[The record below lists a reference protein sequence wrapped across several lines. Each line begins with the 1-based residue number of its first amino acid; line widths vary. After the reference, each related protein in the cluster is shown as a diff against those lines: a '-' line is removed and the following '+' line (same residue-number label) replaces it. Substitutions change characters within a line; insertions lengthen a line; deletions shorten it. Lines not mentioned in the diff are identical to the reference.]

1 MNNKLWNKL
10 VGIRNK
16 RKHNKDLLNL
26 SNLYLNKETEMVKR
40 AKVLSNDELV
50 RAIKYCGGTRYALR
64 NSCLIMMSFY
74 GGLRVGEIAALTYN
88 DVVDNEGYIKDEVYL
103 KAHQTKGNEGRTLYF
118 SKKLQKALQAYVYAY
133 PSKTK
138 DRRDKL
144 FFSQQKNGF
153 NANTLTQWFHHFY
166 KKVGIDGASSH
177 SGRRFLITSLA
188 NKGISVRVIAELVG
202 HSNISTTQSYIEL
215 NSQMVRRA
223 IELAI

>member
-26 SNLYLNKETEMVKR
+26 SNLYANKETEMAKR
-40 AKVLSNDELV
+40 SKVLSNDELV

-103 KAHQTKGNEGRTLYF
+103 KANQTKGNEGRTLYF

>member
-1 MNNKLWNKL
+1 MKNKLWNKL

-26 SNLYLNKETEMVKR
+26 SNLYANKETEMAKR

>member
-26 SNLYLNKETEMVKR
+26 SNLYANKETEMAKR

-88 DVVDNEGYIKDEVYL
+88 DVLDNEGYIKDEVYL
-103 KAHQTKGNEGRTLYF
+103 KANQTKGNEGRTLYF

-133 PSKTK
+133 PSKTE

-177 SGRRFLITSLA
+177 SGRRSFVTTLA
-188 NKGISVRVIAELVG
+188 DKGISVRVIAELVG
-202 HSNISTTQSYIEL
+202 HSNISTTQGYIDINDKML
-215 NSQMVRRA
+215 KRA

>member
-103 KAHQTKGNEGRTLYF
+103 KANQTKGNEGRTLYF

>member
-26 SNLYLNKETEMVKR
+26 SNLYANKETEMAKR

-50 RAIKYCGGTRYALR
+50 RAIKYCGGTRYSLR

-88 DVVDNEGYIKDEVYL
+88 DVLDNEGYIKDEVYL
-103 KAHQTKGNEGRTLYF
+103 KANQTKGNEGRTLYF
-118 SKKLQKALQAYVYAY
+118 SKKLQKALQAYVYVY
-133 PSKTK
+133 PSKTR

-177 SGRRFLITSLA
+177 SGRRSFVTTLA
-188 NKGISVRVIAELVG
+188 DKGISVRVIAELVG
-202 HSNISTTQSYIEL
+202 HSNISTTQAYIDINDKML
-215 NSQMVRRA
+215 KRA
-223 IELAI
+223 IELAT